1 MEIIKNE
8 RVKMSIFKRKSKNRT
23 TSKNYSIR
31 FKDHNGVCHIVA
43 GFASKRATEGLESR
57 ILELVSCKVAGINLS
72 KEIEKWVSD
81 LPQPILKNLV
91 KYGLIDNS
99 RVSGAV
105 SANKHIECFKQHLID
120 KGCSKDHI
128 GTIIPR
134 IYKIIKNC
142 NITNI
147 NDLRI
152 ERISRLIADMSLS
165 EQTRK
170 HYHRHLKQ
178 FSRWLYLTGRTSRDL
193 LHKMHIPK
201 VTETVRPRRSLRV
214 EEVSMLVKTTINS
227 DIAYRGINGYERY
240 LIYRL
245 AIETG
250 LRANEIRTLNV
261 GDLDFENNTLNI
273 KPKNE
278 KARRGA
284 SLPLDISLSN
294 LLKEFSST
302 KLPTAKIFNVPER
315 TSTML
320 QIDLRAAG
328 IEYKTTD
335 GYVDFHSLRHT
346 FGTLLAL
353 SGTKPQVAQML
364 MRHSDPRLTQ
374 NLYTHLTV
382 SDAASARKF
391 PDLSELY
398 RDKINV
404 G

>member
-1 MEIIKNE
+1 
-8 RVKMSIFKRKSKNRT
+8 
-23 TSKNYSIR
+23 
-31 FKDHNGVCHIVA
+31 
-43 GFASKRATEGLESR
+43 
-57 ILELVSCKVAGINLS
+57 
-72 KEIEKWVSD
+72 
-81 LPQPILKNLV
+81 
-91 KYGLIDNS
+91 
-99 RVSGAV
+99 
-105 SANKHIECFKQHLID
+105 
-120 KGCSKDHI
+120 
-128 GTIIPR
+128 
-134 IYKIIKNC
+134 
-142 NITNI
+142 
-147 NDLRI
+147 
-152 ERISRLIADMSLS
+152 
-165 EQTRK
+165 
-170 HYHRHLKQ
+170 
-178 FSRWLYLTGRTSRDL
+178 
-193 LHKMHIPK
+193 
-201 VTETVRPRRSLRV
+201 
-214 EEVSMLVKTTINS
+214 
-227 DIAYRGINGYERY
+227 
-240 LIYRL
+240 
-245 AIETG
+245 
-250 LRANEIRTLNV
+250 
-261 GDLDFENNTLNI
+261 LDFENNTLNI